1 MKKCVIL
8 GNGPSLNEMP
18 QELLLQMDSFGA
30 NYCPY
35 QPTYYVCVDTDIL
48 LNHWIELY
56 PRAAGAKKCFLSER
70 HRGSSPLYTM
80 PGVELVTHDK
90 DAFVDEHFFTGLTV
104 TYVALKCAFYM
115 GYDRVDLWG
124 VDHSP
129 AWDHYRADYPNGD
142 IEHRAQ
148 RMQVME
154 YHYALAAKV
163 YNQSGRQIINH
174 SRPSKLDAIFP
185 RQ

>member
-1 MKKCVIL
+1 MKKCIIM
-8 GNGPSLNEMP
+8 GNGPSLNDMP
-18 QELLLQMDSFGA
+18 EDLLLKYDSFGV
-30 NYCPY
+30 NYAKH

-90 DAFVDEHFFTGLTV
+90 GAFLGEHFFTGLTV
-104 TYVALKCAFYM
+104 VYVALKCAFYM

-129 AWDHYRADYPNGD
+129 AWDHYRADYPPPTNPAR
-142 IEHRAQ
+142 ESL
-148 RMQVME
+148 MEVMFW
-154 YHYALAAKV
+154 HYKLAAKV
-163 YNQSGRQIINH
+163 YSDAGRRIINH
-174 SRPSKLDAIFP
+174 SYKSKLDEIFE
-185 RQ
+185 R